1 MGKYIKLFEA
11 FINEDNSEIEYELNR
26 LYDEGAD
33 EISNAVSFLQSYYE
47 EIGEEFDELT
57 INDNMDVKDVI
68 AELRKVEGDKIKAN
82 NDVSVKIYFIDEAE
96 TIIANIENIN
106 NQIQELQN
114 ELEG

>member
-11 FINEDNSEIEYELNR
+11 FINEDNSEIEYELDR
-26 LYDEGAD
+26 LYNEGAN
-33 EISNAVSFLQSYYE
+33 EIKYAVSFLQSYYE

-96 TIIANIENIN
+96 TIIANIESIN

>member
-11 FINEDNSEIEYELNR
+11 FINEDNSEIEYELDR
-26 LYDEGAD
+26 LYDEGA
-33 EISNAVSFLQSYYE
+33 EAISDAVSFLQSYYE

-68 AELRKVEGDKIKAN
+68 TELRKVEGDKQQ
-82 NDVSVKIYFIDEAE
+82 EAE
-96 TIIANIENIN
+96 NIISNIESIN

-114 ELEG
+114 ELEK

>member
-11 FINEDNSEIEYELNR
+11 FINEDNSEIEYELDR
-26 LYDEGAD
+26 LYDKGAD
-33 EISNAVSFLQSYYE
+33 EIKYAVSFLQSYYK

-57 INDNMDVKDVI
+57 INNDMDVEDVI

-96 TIIANIENIN
+96 TIIANIETIN